1 METYLFN
8 APGRDIDALIEGLGG
23 ADEEERKIAEF
34 ALFAQ
39 GEKAIKPLIHALYVD
54 DPAMR
59 LEAARVLSDLR
70 LADAAPALMD
80 ALNDADQNVR
90 MTAINGLIA
99 LREDAL
105 HPILQRLA
113 SDPITSQLRAGLL
126 EVLRGLEEYGVLR
139 GDLKRI
145 PEVLKA
151 TASPATVQNVAQQLL
166 GQPH

>member
-8 APGRDIDALIEGLGG
+8 APGRDIDALIEGLGET
-23 ADEEERKIAEF
+23 DEEERKIAEF
-34 ALFAQ
+34 ALFSQ

-54 DPAMR
+54 DPALR
-59 LEAARVLSDLR
+59 LEAARVLAGLN
-70 LADAAPALMD
+70 LAEAAPALMD

-113 SDPITSQLRAGLL
+113 SGMLTDKLRAGLY
-126 EVLRGLEEYGVLR
+126 EVLRGL
-139 GDLKRI
+139 
-145 PEVLKA
+145 
-151 TASPATVQNVAQQLL
+151 
-166 GQPH
+166 